1 MRMRTLRKLK
11 KLEAIQAP
19 RVIRRR
25 FDLTDVSMD
34 MDAGPSPE
42 VVFDRIT
49 GPYGRRYGVDEET

>member
-1 MRMRTLRKLK
+1 MRMRILRKLK
-11 KLEAIQAP
+11 KLEAQAP
-19 RVIRRR
+19 RVVRRR

-49 GPYGRRYGVDEET
+49 GPYGRRYGADEET